1 MKKMSIS
8 KQKYL
13 LFDKHFIVLTL
24 LILGAVGIV
33 SVAGQKTQTQQQ
45 ASEPVDLNSAA
56 EIDSTINP
64 DRTMGPKTSQG
75 NFSNSLPN
83 TYLGNVEVGV
93 VGLDDSDVLS
103 LTLVISKAEVHLVRL
118 FMPGAS
124 DNTPTE
130 GINGRR
136 TNQNVNKWETLQLS
150 RNTYNPVA
158 LRLEKGLVDSF
169 GNTALA
175 GGKYSEIRLYVSKAT
190 ARLNSGKEVELVLP
204 GGESIIR
211 VVRAFNIFSNKP
223 TNLALELNIKSS
235 IIQEGD
241 TYFLKPVISR
251 ITVGN

>member
-1 MKKMSIS
+1 MKKISIS

-56 EIDSTINP
+56 EIDSTINS

-75 NFSNSLPN
+75 NFSSSLPSA
-83 TYLGNVEVGV
+83 YLGNAEIGV
-93 VGLDDSDVLS
+93 VSSGNSDVLS
-103 LTLVISKAEVHLVRL
+103 LTMVISKAEAHLVRL

-124 DNTPTE
+124 DNTPTD

-150 RNTYNPVA
+150 RNTYNPVT
-158 LRLEKGLVDSF
+158 LRLENGLVDSF

-175 GGKYSEIRLYVSKAT
+175 GGKYSEIRLYISKAT
-190 ARLNSGKEVELVLP
+190 ARLTSGKEVEFVLP
-204 GGESIIR
+204 GGTSIIR
-211 VVRAFNIFSNKP
+211 VVQAFNIFSNK
-223 TNLALELNIKSS
+223 TTHLSLDLDIEKS
-235 IIQEGD
+235 IIQDGD

-251 ITVGN
+251 ITVSN

>member
-45 ASEPVDLNSAA
+45 ASESVDLNSAA
-56 EIDSTINP
+56 EIDSAINP
-64 DRTMGPKTSQG
+64 DRTMGPRTSQG
-75 NFSNSLPN
+75 NFSNSLPRA
-83 TYLGNVEVGV
+83 YLGSVEVGIA
-93 VGLDDSDVLS
+93 GSGNSDVLS
-103 LTLVISKAEVHLVRL
+103 LSLVISKAEVHLVRL

-124 DNTPTE
+124 DNTPSE

-150 RNTYNPVA
+150 RNIYNPVT
-158 LRLEKGLVDSF
+158 LRLEKGLVDFF

-175 GGKYSEIRLYVSKAT
+175 GGKYSEIRLYISKAT
-190 ARLNSGKEVELVLP
+190 AMLTSGKELELVLP
-204 GGESIIR
+204 GGVNIIR
-211 VVRAFNIFSNKP
+211 VVQTFNIFSNK
-223 TNLALELNIKSS
+223 TTYLALDLDTEKS
-235 IIQEGD
+235 IIQDGD

-251 ITVGN
+251 ITVSN